1 MYKFLFILV
10 LVLFSCDENNVSNS
24 SIHTHN
30 KVYVSL
36 QDSDAV
42 SIVDSDNLEIVD
54 EINISLSST
63 DCSDFNTQ
71 MECEMS
77 GCMWHVMD
85 NGMTHC
91 MNMDMGGGIYAPHDV
106 AVDNTNGYWFTT
118 AMSGFQI
125 AMYSTEDNEFIDSY
139 ETSSMPAL
147 LTLDEVYSKVY
158 VSGGM
163 PMNEPTNKILEL
175 EYNNNSL
182 ELIEEWDV
190 QFTYAHGIHF
200 DEISGNIFA
209 VSKTADF
216 IAKFNPNEAQ
226 IPFIN
231 PMIAS
236 MDSSINTNFNI
247 EPRRL
252 WPIEISG
259 KYPYLFVTCS
269 AGDWDSGSNYEE
281 IPGQVQMWD
290 MRDLT
295 LLSTYNFE
303 AYSRPW
309 HIEVS
314 PFEDKVY
321 LSLSGGEGANGSSDS
336 GVACIE
342 YSQSDSGYTMN
353 ESWITTSSQYGTL
366 HGITLHADCD
376 GNYHVYSTGRSDGS
390 IYKFDALTGQEIES
404 LNLIPSGSVR
414 TGGIDSFTP
423 PCVH

>member
-1 MYKFLFILV
+1 
-10 LVLFSCDENNVSNS
+10 
-24 SIHTHN
+24 
-30 KVYVSL
+30 
-36 QDSDAV
+36 
-42 SIVDSDNLEIVD
+42 
-54 EINISLSST
+54 
-63 DCSDFNTQ
+63 
-71 MECEMS
+71 MS

>member
-342 YSQSDSGYTMN
+342 YSQSDAGYTMN